1 MDIIQYK
8 RNMLILDRETH
19 KNEIT
24 KRLQYLTGYIQD
36 FQKDI
41 KNDKINNFCM
51 TSIQNEMTCI
61 EDCYNNLCCI
71 EKQILLLNEINK
83 EN

>member
-1 MDIIQYK
+1 MDIIQSK
-8 RNMLILDRETH
+8 RKMLVLDRETR

-24 KRLQYLTGYIQD
+24 KRLQYLIEHIQD

-41 KNDKINNFCM
+41 KNDKINNFSM
-51 TSIQNEMTCI
+51 ASIQNEMTCI

-71 EKQILLLNEINK
+71 EKQILLLNEIDK